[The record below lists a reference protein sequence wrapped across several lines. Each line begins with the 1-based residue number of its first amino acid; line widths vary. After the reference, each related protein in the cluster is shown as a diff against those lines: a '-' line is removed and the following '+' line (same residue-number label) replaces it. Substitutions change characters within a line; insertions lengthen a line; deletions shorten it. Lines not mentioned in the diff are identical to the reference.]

1 MRIKIES
8 RLLFG
13 MTQLKKHFTA
23 KDAKVRKGKQMLWV
37 TLRTF
42 ASLAVNRFVLAG
54 IFFIATAAQAA
65 LPIQHWQMDNGVR
78 VYFVENHDLPLLDVS
93 VEFSAGSSRDDK
105 SRPGLASM
113 THHLLTLGA
122 GGMTEEEISRRMAD
136 IGASLGG
143 SFDQDRAGLRLR
155 TLSSERERN
164 QALEIMAKS
173 LQSPDFPEAVLARE
187 KTRSIAEL
195 NEAKTQPEFIAG
207 RAFNSMVYGTHPYA
221 LSSTVEPESIA
232 ALRREELI
240 GFYRAHY
247 RADHAV
253 IALIGDVTTAQA
265 REIAA
270 LLTSSLPRAEGEAQ
284 PLPAVAIPKGETRKI
299 AHPATQSHI
308 LIGQPG
314 LARNDPDYF
323 PLYVGNYVLG
333 GGGFAS
339 RLIEEVR
346 QKRGLVYSVH
356 SYFIP
361 LQQRGPFEIGLQTKR
376 EQADEALAVV
386 RKTLGDFI
394 AKGPTEDELKRAK
407 QNLVGGFP
415 LRLDSNKKILD
426 HLAVIGFYRLPLSY
440 LDDFTGKVEKVTAAQ
455 IRDAFTRRIQ
465 PDNMVTVVVG
475 AD

>member
-1 MRIKIES
+1 MR
-8 RLLFG
+8 
-13 MTQLKKHFTA
+13 LKKYFTA
-23 KDAKVRKGKQMLWV
+23 KDAKVREV
-37 TLRTF
+37 THDFCFPLRTLASF
-42 ASLAVNRFVLAG
+42 AVKRFGLVGLLC
-54 IFFIATAAQAA
+54 FITAAQAA

-78 VYFVENHDLPLLDVS
+78 VVFVENHDLPLLDVS
-93 VEFSAGSSRDDK
+93 VEFPAGSSRDDK

-122 GGMTEEEISRRMAD
+122 GGMSEEEISRRMAD

-155 TLSSERERN
+155 TLSSERERD

-173 LQSPDFPEAVLARE
+173 LQSPDFPEAVLERE

-195 NEAKTQPEFIAG
+195 KEAMTQPEFVAG
-207 RAFNSMVYGTHPYA
+207 RAFNSMIYGAHPYG

-232 ALRREELI
+232 ALRREELV

-270 LLTSSLPRAEGEAQ
+270 RLTSSLPRAEGEPQ
-284 PLPAVAIPKGETRKI
+284 PLPAVDMPKGETRKI

-314 LARNDPDYF
+314 MTRNDPDYF

-415 LRLDSNKKILD
+415 LRIDSNRKILD
-426 HLAVIGFYRLPLSY
+426 YLAVIGFYRLPLSY
-440 LDDFTGKVEKVTAAQ
+440 LDDFTGKVEKVTVAQ

-465 PDNMVTVVVG
+465 PDNMATVVVG

>member
-1 MRIKIES
+1 MRIK
-8 RLLFG
+8 F
-13 MTQLKKHFTA
+13 FA
-23 KDAKVRKGKQMLWV
+23 
-37 TLRTF
+37 F
-42 ASLAVNRFVLAG
+42 ASLLLV
-54 IFFIATAAQAA
+54 ATAAHAG

-78 VYFVENHDLPLLDVS
+78 VVFVENHDLPLLDIS
-93 VEFSAGSSRDDK
+93 VEFPAGSGRDDK

-136 IGASLGG
+136 VGASLGG

-155 TLSSERERN
+155 TLSSARERD
-164 QALEIMAKS
+164 QALEIMAKA
-173 LQSPDFPEAVLARE
+173 LLSPDFPEAVLERE
-187 KTRSIAEL
+187 KTRSMAEFK
-195 NEAKTQPEFIAG
+195 EAMTQPEFIAD
-207 RAFNSMVYGTHPYA
+207 RAFNSMIYGTHPYA
-221 LSSTVEPESIA
+221 FSSMVEPESIA
-232 ALRREELI
+232 ALRREDLV
-240 GFYRAHY
+240 GFYRSHY

-270 LLTSSLPRAEGEAQ
+270 QLTSALPRAEGELL
-284 PLPAVAIPKGETRKI
+284 PLPAVSMPKGEMRKI

-314 LARNDPDYF
+314 ITRDDPDYF

-346 QKRGLVYSVH
+346 QKRGLVYSVY
-356 SYFIP
+356 SYFLP

-376 EQADEALAVV
+376 EQADEALEVV
-386 RKTLGDFI
+386 RRTVRDFI
-394 AKGPTEDELKRAK
+394 AKGPTEDELKKAK
-407 QNLVGGFP
+407 QNIVGGFP
-415 LRLDSNKKILD
+415 LRIDSNGKILD
-426 HLAVIGFYRLPLSY
+426 YLSLIGFYRLPFSY
-440 LDDFTGKVEKVTAAQ
+440 LDDFAGKVERVTVAQ

-465 PDNMVTVVVG
+465 PDNMATVVVG
-475 AD
+475 ADEAK

>member
-1 MRIKIES
+1 MRINNLRSTTEAQRHRENPGLGNPLCLYVS
-8 RLLFG
+8 VVRNFAFVGLL
-13 MTQLKKHFTA
+13 L
-23 KDAKVRKGKQMLWV
+23 V
-37 TLRTF
+37 
-42 ASLAVNRFVLAG
+42 
-54 IFFIATAAQAA
+54 ATAAQAA

-78 VYFVENHDLPLLDVS
+78 VYFVENHDLPLLDIS
-93 VEFSAGSSRDDK
+93 VEFPAGSGWGDK
-105 SRPGLASM
+105 SKPDLASM

-122 GGMTEEEISRRMAD
+122 GGMNEEEISRRMAD

-155 TLSSERERN
+155 TLSSERERD
-164 QALEIMAKS
+164 QALEVMAKT

-187 KTRSIAEL
+187 KTRSITEL
-195 NEAKTQPEFIAG
+195 NEAKTQPDFIAG
-207 RAFNSMVYGTHPYA
+207 RAFNSMLYGTHPYA
-221 LSSTVEPESIA
+221 LSSMVEPESIA
-232 ALRREELI
+232 ALRREELVD
-240 GFYRAHY
+240 FYRAHY

-253 IALIGDVTTAQA
+253 VALIGDVTMVQA
-265 REIAA
+265 REIVAR
-270 LLTSSLPRAEGEAQ
+270 LTSSLPRAEGEPQ
-284 PLPAVAIPKGETRKI
+284 SLPAVAMPKGEMRKI
-299 AHPATQSHI
+299 SHPATQSHI

-339 RLIEEVR
+339 RLLEEVR
-346 QKRGLVYSVH
+346 QKRGLAYSAH

-415 LRLDSNKKILD
+415 LRIDSNRKILD

-440 LDDFTGKVEKVTAAQ
+440 LDDFPGKVEKVTVAQ
-455 IRDAFTRRIQ
+455 IRDAFTRRVQ
-465 PDNMVTVVVG
+465 PDSMVTVVVG
-475 AD
+475 ADEAK

>member
-1 MRIKIES
+1 MGINIGLRGIGFAA
-8 RLLFG
+8 LLF
-13 MTQLKKHFTA
+13 TA
-23 KDAKVRKGKQMLWV
+23 M
-37 TLRTF
+37 
-42 ASLAVNRFVLAG
+42 
-54 IFFIATAAQAA
+54 AAQAA

-78 VYFVENHDLPLLDVS
+78 VVFVENHDLPLLDIS
-93 VEFSAGSSRDDK
+93 VEFPAGSSRDDNAK
-105 SRPGLASM
+105 PGLASM

-136 IGASLGG
+136 IGANLGG
-143 SFDQDRAGLRLR
+143 FFDQDRAGLRLR
-155 TLSSERERN
+155 TLSSERERAL
-164 QALEIMAKS
+164 ALEIMAKA
-173 LQSPDFPEAVLARE
+173 LLSPDFPEAVLERE

-195 NEAKTQPEFIAG
+195 KEAKTQPEFIGG
-207 RAFNSMVYGTHPYA
+207 RAFTAMIYGSHPYA
-221 LSSTVEPESIA
+221 SSSLVEPESIA
-232 ALRREELI
+232 ALRREELL

-253 IALIGDVTTAQA
+253 IALIGDVTAAQA

-270 LLTSSLPRAEGEAQ
+270 RLTATLPRAEGD
-284 PLPAVAIPKGETRKI
+284 PLPLPEVAMTKGETRKLV
-299 AHPATQSHI
+299 HPATQSHI

-314 LARNDPDYF
+314 MARNDPDYF

-356 SYFIP
+356 SYFHP

-386 RKTLGDFI
+386 RKTLRDFI

-407 QNLVGGFP
+407 QNLVGSFP
-415 LRLDSNKKILD
+415 LRIDSNKKILD

-440 LDDFTGKVEKVTAAQ
+440 LDDFTGKVEKVTVAQ
-455 IRDAFTRRIQ
+455 IRDAYTRRIQ
-465 PDNMVTVVVG
+465 PDNMATVVVG

>member
-1 MRIKIES
+1 MHIKFMELVFAG
-8 RLLFG
+8 LL
-13 MTQLKKHFTA
+13 L
-23 KDAKVRKGKQMLWV
+23 V
-37 TLRTF
+37 
-42 ASLAVNRFVLAG
+42 
-54 IFFIATAAQAA
+54 ATAAEAA

-78 VYFVENHDLPLLDVS
+78 VIFVENHDLPLLDVS
-93 VEFSAGSSRDDK
+93 VEFPAGNSRDDK

-155 TLSSERERN
+155 TLSSERERD
-164 QALEIMAKS
+164 QALGIMARA
-173 LQSPDFPEAVLARE
+173 LLSPDFPEAVLERE

-195 NEAKTQPEFIAG
+195 KEAKTQPEFIVG
-207 RAFNSMVYGTHPYA
+207 REFNSMIYGTHPYA
-221 LSSTVEPESIA
+221 LSSMVEPESIA
-232 ALRREELI
+232 ALRREELV

-265 REIAA
+265 KEIATR
-270 LLTSSLPRAEGEAQ
+270 LTSSLPRAEGEPQ
-284 PLPAVAIPKGETRKI
+284 PLPAAPLLKGEARKI

-314 LARNDPDYF
+314 MTRNDPDYF

-346 QKRGLVYSVH
+346 QKRGLVYSVY
-356 SYFIP
+356 SYFLP
-361 LQQRGPFEIGLQTKR
+361 LQQSGPFQIGLQTKR

-386 RKTLGDFI
+386 QKTLRDFI

-415 LRLDSNKKILD
+415 LRIDSNKKILD
-426 HLAVIGFYRLPLSY
+426 YLAVIGYYRLPLSY
-440 LDDFTGKVEKVTAAQ
+440 LDDFSGKVEKVTVAQ
-455 IRDAFTRRIQ
+455 IRDAFTRRVQ

>member
-1 MRIKIES
+1 MRIKF
-8 RLLFG
+8 LGF
-13 MTQLKKHFTA
+13 A
-23 KDAKVRKGKQMLWV
+23 
-37 TLRTF
+37 F
-42 ASLAVNRFVLAG
+42 ASLL
-54 IFFIATAAQAA
+54 FIATAAQAA
-65 LPIQHWQMDNGVR
+65 LPIQHWRMDNGVR
-78 VYFVENHDLPLLDVS
+78 VVFVENHDLPLLDIS
-93 VEFSAGSSRDDK
+93 VEFPAGSGRDDK

-155 TLSSERERN
+155 TLSSARERD
-164 QALEIMAKS
+164 QALEIMARA
-173 LQSPDFPEAVLARE
+173 LLSPDFPEAVLERE

-195 NEAKTQPEFIAG
+195 KEAKTQPEFIAE
-207 RAFNSMVYGTHPYA
+207 RAFNSMIYGTHPYA
-221 LSSTVEPESIA
+221 LSSMVEPESIA
-232 ALRREELI
+232 ALRREDMV
-240 GFYRAHY
+240 GFYRTHY

-270 LLTSSLPRAEGEAQ
+270 SLTSTLPRAEGEPQ
-284 PLPAVAIPKGETRKI
+284 PLPAVSMPKGETRKI

-314 LARNDPDYF
+314 MTRNDPDYF

-346 QKRGLVYSVH
+346 QKRGLVYSVY
-356 SYFIP
+356 SYFLP
-361 LQQRGPFEIGLQTKR
+361 LQQSGPFQIGLQTKR
-376 EQADEALAVV
+376 EQAGEALEVV
-386 RKTLGDFI
+386 SRTVRNFI

-415 LRLDSNKKILD
+415 LRIDSNRKILD
-426 HLAVIGFYRLPLSY
+426 YLAMIGFYRLPLSY
-440 LDDFTGKVEKVTAAQ
+440 LDDFTGKVERVTVAQ

-475 AD
+475 ADEAK